1 MEKKAVYLS
10 LCNISPFLF
19 HEVKE
24 KTKSIMNSLY
34 YLPFFF
40 IMQVY
45 LNIWGSCLKEQIL
58 GGKKP
63 VCGKISLSV

>member
-24 KTKSIMNSLY
+24 KTKSIVNSLY
-34 YLPFFF
+34 YLPFFYYASIF
-40 IMQVY
+40 KYM
-45 LNIWGSCLKEQIL
+45 
-58 GGKKP
+58 GKLP
-63 VCGKISLSV
+63 